1 MIWLNFKIT
10 LTIAR
15 KKEVKNRE
23 IPKVLGESS
32 GSRKQEK
39 KQQRITRNINL
50 TKMTAGIMVDNKII
64 LSHHPLQHHLP
75 HPDLEKKKKVRK
87 KEKKS
92 LKLTMR

>member
-1 MIWLNFKIT
+1 
-10 LTIAR
+10 
-15 KKEVKNRE
+15 
-23 IPKVLGESS
+23 
-32 GSRKQEK
+32 
-39 KQQRITRNINL
+39 
-50 TKMTAGIMVDNKII
+50 MTAGIMVDNKII